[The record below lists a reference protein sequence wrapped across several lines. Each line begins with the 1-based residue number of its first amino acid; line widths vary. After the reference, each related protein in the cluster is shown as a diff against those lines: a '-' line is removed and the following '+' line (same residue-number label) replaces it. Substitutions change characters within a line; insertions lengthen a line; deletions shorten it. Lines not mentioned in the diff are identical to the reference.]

1 MSGVGDGWYLSA
13 KDSWEMIPKA
23 KNQDAPDGFLWV
35 KHELKSSHINQ
46 VSRTE

>member
-1 MSGVGDGWYLSA
+1 MVGSLAPKTHG
-13 KDSWEMIPKA
+13 KERIPKA
-23 KNQDAPDGFLWV
+23 KNKDTPDGFLWV